1 MNNKA
6 LGFIKNFSYTF
17 TSNLLTLVVS
27 TLITLIVPR
36 LIGVADYGYW
46 QLYMFYASYVG
57 FFHFG
62 WNDGI
67 YLRYGGEKYEDLDKK
82 SFFSQF
88 IQLFSLQ
95 SILAVLV
102 IIASIFFIDGGDR
115 TFIFQ
120 MIAFNLVILNVRYLF
135 LFTLQATNRISEYAN
150 IMLLDRIL
158 FIAIVLLLLFVG
170 SRDYHLM
177 IAADLISKAISLF
190 YAMYTCRE
198 FVFLKITEFTFDFA
212 ETMDNINVGIKLM
225 FANLAS
231 KLNIGIVRFGIE
243 QQWDVETFGKVS
255 LTLSISHFMMVFITG
270 IGVVVYPILRRT
282 SEERLPSIYLLM
294 RNFLM
299 ITTLSFLV
307 FYYPARVILSAWL
320 PDYAE
325 SLMYMSLL
333 FPLVIYEGRITLLIN
348 TYLKTLRYEK
358 IMLAINTVSV
368 IITSVITVFTTVV
381 LHNLNLAVLTIL
393 VGQVLRALIAELFL
407 ANKLGINLNKDIILE
422 TLLTIIFIL
431 SGWYIDS
438 WFSVGIYAISYLIY
452 LLIKKNDVIKTYSEM
467 KLLITNK

>member
-6 LGFIKNFSYTF
+6 LGFLKNFSYTF

-46 QLYMFYASYVG
+46 QLYMFYSSYVG

-62 WNDGI
+62 WNDGV
-67 YLRYGGEKYEDLDKK
+67 YLRYGGEKYEELNKK
-82 SFFSQF
+82 TFFSQF
-88 IQLFSLQ
+88 IQLFTLQ
-95 SILAVLV
+95 LILALFVV
-102 IIASIFFIDGGDR
+102 IVSIFYIEGGDR

-120 MIAFNLVILNVRYLF
+120 MIALNLIILNVRYLF

-158 FIAIVLLLLFVG
+158 FIAIVLLLLFAG

-177 IAADLISKAISLF
+177 VAADLVSKVISLL
-190 YAMYTCRE
+190 YAMYTCKE
-198 FVFLKITEFTFDFA
+198 FVFMRLSEFTFDFE
-212 ETMDNINVGIKLM
+212 ETYSNISVGIKLM

-243 QQWDVETFGKVS
+243 RQWDVETFGKVS

-282 SEERLPSIYLLM
+282 AKEKLAPIYVLM

-307 FYYPARVILSAWL
+307 FYYPARVVLTAWL

-325 SLMYMSLL
+325 SLMYMALL

-358 IMLAINTVSV
+358 VMLTINTVSV
-368 IITSVITVFTTVV
+368 VITSLITIFTTVI
-381 LHNLNLAVLTIL
+381 LHDLNLSVLTIL
-393 VGQVLRALIAELFL
+393 VGQALRALIAELFL
-407 ANKLGINLNKDIILE
+407 AKKLGINLTKDIVLE
-422 TLLTIIFIL
+422 TLLTAVFIL
-431 SGWYIDS
+431 SGWYVDS
-438 WFSVGIYAISYLIY
+438 WYSAGIYGLSYLVY
-452 LLIKKNDVIKTYSEM
+452 LFIKKNDVIKTYTEM
-467 KLLITNK
+467 KKMITN

>member
-6 LGFIKNFSYTF
+6 LGFLKNFSYTF

-46 QLYMFYASYVG
+46 QLYMFYSSYVG

-62 WNDGI
+62 WNDGV
-67 YLRYGGEKYEDLDKK
+67 YLRYGGEKYEELNKK
-82 SFFSQF
+82 TFFSQF
-88 IQLFSLQ
+88 IQLFTLQ
-95 SILAVLV
+95 LILALFVV
-102 IIASIFFIDGGDR
+102 IVSIFYIEGGDR

-120 MIAFNLVILNVRYLF
+120 MIALNLIILNVRYLF

-158 FIAIVLLLLFVG
+158 FIAIVLLLLFAG

-177 IAADLISKAISLF
+177 VAADLVSKVISLL
-190 YAMYTCRE
+190 YAMYTCKE
-198 FVFLKITEFTFDFA
+198 FVFMRLSEFTFDFE
-212 ETMDNINVGIKLM
+212 ETYSNISVGIKLM

-243 QQWDVETFGKVS
+243 RQWDVETFGKVS

-282 SEERLPSIYLLM
+282 AKEKLAPIYVLM

-307 FYYPARVILSAWL
+307 FYYPARVVLTAWL

-325 SLMYMSLL
+325 SLMYMALL

-358 IMLAINTVSV
+358 VMLTINTVSV
-368 IITSVITVFTTVV
+368 VITSLITIFTTVI
-381 LHNLNLAVLTIL
+381 LHDLNLSVLTIL

-407 ANKLGINLNKDIILE
+407 AKKLGINLTKDIVLE
-422 TLLTIIFIL
+422 TLLTAVFIL
-431 SGWYIDS
+431 SGWYVDS
-438 WFSVGIYAISYLIY
+438 WYSAGIYGLSYLVY
-452 LLIKKNDVIKTYSEM
+452 LFIKKNDVIKTYTEM
-467 KLLITNK
+467 KKMITN

>member
-6 LGFIKNFSYTF
+6 LGFLKNFSYTF

-46 QLYMFYASYVG
+46 QLYMFYSSYVG

-62 WNDGI
+62 WNDGV
-67 YLRYGGEKYEDLDKK
+67 YLRYGGEKYEELNKK
-82 SFFSQF
+82 TFFSQF
-88 IQLFSLQ
+88 IQLFTLQ
-95 SILAVLV
+95 LILALFVV
-102 IIASIFFIDGGDR
+102 IVSIFYIEGGDR

-120 MIAFNLVILNVRYLF
+120 MIALNLIILNVRYLF

-158 FIAIVLLLLFVG
+158 FIAIVLLLLFAG

-177 IAADLISKAISLF
+177 VAADLVSKVISLL
-190 YAMYTCRE
+190 YAMYTCKE
-198 FVFLKITEFTFDFA
+198 FVFMRLSEFTFDFE
-212 ETMDNINVGIKLM
+212 ETYSNISVGIKLM

-243 QQWDVETFGKVS
+243 RQWDVETFGKVS

-282 SEERLPSIYLLM
+282 AKEKLAPIYVLM

-307 FYYPARVILSAWL
+307 FYYPARVVLTAWL

-325 SLMYMSLL
+325 SLMYMALL

-358 IMLAINTVSV
+358 VMLTINTVSV
-368 IITSVITVFTTVV
+368 VITSLITIFTTVI
-381 LHNLNLAVLTIL
+381 LHDLNLSVLTIL

-407 ANKLGINLNKDIILE
+407 AKKLGINLTKDIVLE
-422 TLLTIIFIL
+422 TLLTAVFIL
-431 SGWYIDS
+431 SGWYVDS
-438 WFSVGIYAISYLIY
+438 WYSVGIYGLSYLVY
-452 LLIKKNDVIKTYSEM
+452 LFIKKNDVIKTYTEM
-467 KLLITNK
+467 KKMITNK

>member
-6 LGFIKNFSYTF
+6 LGFLKNFSYTF

-46 QLYMFYASYVG
+46 QLYMFYSSYVG

-62 WNDGI
+62 WNDGV
-67 YLRYGGEKYEDLDKK
+67 YLRYGGEKYEELNKK
-82 SFFSQF
+82 TFFSQF
-88 IQLFSLQ
+88 IQLFTLQ
-95 SILAVLV
+95 LILALFVV
-102 IIASIFFIDGGDR
+102 IASIFYIDGGDR

-120 MIAFNLVILNVRYLF
+120 MIALNLIILNVRYLF

-158 FIAIVLLLLFVG
+158 FIAIVLLLLFAG

-177 IAADLISKAISLF
+177 VAADLVSKVISLL
-190 YAMYTCRE
+190 YAMYTCKE
-198 FVFLKITEFTFDFA
+198 FVFMRLSEFTFDFE
-212 ETMDNINVGIKLM
+212 ETYSNISVGIKLM

-243 QQWDVETFGKVS
+243 RQWDVETFGKVS

-282 SEERLPSIYLLM
+282 AKEKLAPIYVLM

-307 FYYPARVILSAWL
+307 FYYPARVVLTAWL

-325 SLMYMSLL
+325 SLMYMALL

-358 IMLAINTVSV
+358 VMLTINTVSV
-368 IITSVITVFTTVV
+368 VITSLITIFTTVI
-381 LHNLNLAVLTIL
+381 LHDLNLSVLTIL

-407 ANKLGINLNKDIILE
+407 AKKLGINLTKDIVLE
-422 TLLTIIFIL
+422 TLLTAVFIL
-431 SGWYIDS
+431 SGWYVDS
-438 WFSVGIYAISYLIY
+438 WYSAGIYGLSYLAY
-452 LLIKKNDVIKTYSEM
+452 LFIKKNDVIKTYTEM
-467 KLLITNK
+467 KKMITN

>member
-6 LGFIKNFSYTF
+6 LGFLKNFSYTF

-46 QLYMFYASYVG
+46 QLYMFYSSYVG

-62 WNDGI
+62 WNDGV
-67 YLRYGGEKYEDLDKK
+67 YLRYGGEKYEELNKK
-82 SFFSQF
+82 TFFSQF
-88 IQLFSLQ
+88 IQLFTLQ
-95 SILAVLV
+95 LILALFVV
-102 IIASIFFIDGGDR
+102 IVSIFYIEGGDR

-120 MIAFNLVILNVRYLF
+120 MIALNLIILNVRYLF

-158 FIAIVLLLLFVG
+158 FIAIVLLLLFAG

-177 IAADLISKAISLF
+177 VAADLVSKIISLL
-190 YAMYTCRE
+190 YAMYTCKE
-198 FVFLKITEFTFDFA
+198 FVFMRLSEFTFDFE
-212 ETMDNINVGIKLM
+212 ETYSNISVGIKLM

-243 QQWDVETFGKVS
+243 RQWDVETFGKVS

-282 SEERLPSIYLLM
+282 AKEKLAPIYVLM

-307 FYYPARVILSAWL
+307 FYYPARVVLTAWL

-325 SLMYMSLL
+325 SLMYMALL

-358 IMLAINTVSV
+358 VMLTINTVSV
-368 IITSVITVFTTVV
+368 VITSLITIFTTVI
-381 LHNLNLAVLTIL
+381 LHDLNLSVLTIL

-407 ANKLGINLNKDIILE
+407 AKKLGINLTKDIVLE
-422 TLLTIIFIL
+422 TLLTAVFIL
-431 SGWYIDS
+431 SGWYVDS
-438 WFSVGIYAISYLIY
+438 WYSVGIYGLSYLAY
-452 LLIKKNDVIKTYSEM
+452 LFIKKNDVIKTYTEM
-467 KLLITNK
+467 KKMITNK